1 VTLAAGVLVVALAG
15 VVLVLVLIVDRSR
28 HRAKQKHLREIAER
42 LRPAAIDLV
51 DAEDEE
57 VEAPLLTGAEAR
69 VFAELLAH
77 YSRILRGEAGDR
89 IGAYFEASGAVDDL
103 RRQLRSRRVRRK
115 VQAAFELGDMASA
128 QPIPDLLHALDDRS
142 LDVRA
147 AAARSLGRLGATAA
161 VEPLIDA
168 AVAQR
173 IPRSVTG
180 AALLEIGAQAVP
192 DLLELLDHPDPRFR
206 GYAVDLV
213 GLLGSAADADSLPA
227 RLRDPSSEV
236 RATTAAAIGRLGA
249 GSGRDALIVLL
260 EDRVPFVRAAAA
272 SALGQIGGRSA
283 TTALLEVARHDVFD
297 PASEAARAL
306 ARIDPELVF
315 TVAEEPDAGP
325 HLREA
330 ADRLDL

>member
-1 VTLAAGVLVVALAG
+1 VTLAAGVLVLALAG
-15 VVLVLVLIVDRSR
+15 VLLVLILIADRGR
-28 HRAKQKHLREIAER
+28 QRAREQRLHEIADR

-51 DAEDEE
+51 DDPDAA
-57 VEAPLLTGAEAR
+57 EAPTLTGTEAR

-77 YSRILRGEAGDR
+77 YSRLLRGEAEDR
-89 IGAYFEASGAVDDL
+89 IGTYFEASGAVQSL
-103 RRQLRSRRVRRK
+103 RRRLRSRRVRPR
-115 VQAAFELGDMASA
+115 VQAAFELGDMASDQA
-128 QPIPDLLHALDDRS
+128 IPDLLHALDDPS
-142 LDVRA
+142 VDVRA

-161 VEPLIDA
+161 VEPLVDA
-168 AVAQR
+168 SVVQR

-180 AALLEIGAQAVP
+180 AALLEIGAPAVP
-192 DLLELLDHPDPRFR
+192 YLLKLLDHPDPRFR
-206 GYAVDLV
+206 GYAIDLV
-213 GLLGSAADADSLPA
+213 GLLGSAADADALPI
-227 RLRDPSSEV
+227 RLRDPSSDV
-236 RATTAAAIGRLGA
+236 RATAAAALGRLGA

-283 TTALLEVARHDVFD
+283 TAALLEVARHDEFD

>member
-1 VTLAAGVLVVALAG
+1 MTLAAGVLVLALAG
-15 VVLVLVLIVDRSR
+15 VVLVLVLIVDRG
-28 HRAKQKHLREIAER
+28 RARARVDRLREVADR

-51 DAEDEE
+51 DDPE
-57 VEAPLLTGAEAR
+57 VAEAPVLTGTEAR

-77 YSRILRGEAGDR
+77 YSRLLRGEAEDR
-89 IGAYFEASGAVDDL
+89 IGAYFEASGAVDHM
-103 RRQLRSRRVRRK
+103 RRQLRSRRVRRR
-115 VQAAFELGDMASA
+115 VQAAFELGDMAS
-128 QPIPDLLHALDDRS
+128 QRSVPDLLHAMADRS

-168 AVAQR
+168 AIGQR
-173 IPRSVTG
+173 VPRSVAG
-180 AALLEIGAQAVP
+180 AALLEIGAPAVP
-192 DLLELLDHPDPRFR
+192 DLLKLLDHPDPRFR
-206 GYAVDLV
+206 SYALDLV
-213 GLLGSAADADSLPA
+213 GLVGSATDADALPA

-236 RATTAAAIGRLGA
+236 RATAAAAIGRLGA
-249 GSGRDALIVLL
+249 ATGRDALIVLL

-272 SALGQIGGRSA
+272 TALGQIGGRSA

>member
-1 VTLAAGVLVVALAG
+1 VTLVGGVLLLAVAGVA
-15 VVLVLVLIVDRSR
+15 LVLALIVDRNR
-28 HRAKQKHLREIAER
+28 KRAREQRLHEMADR

-51 DAEDEE
+51 DDADAA
-57 VEAPLLTGAEAR
+57 EAPALTGTEAR
-69 VFAELLAH
+69 VFGELLTH
-77 YSRILRGEAGDR
+77 YSRLLRGDAGER
-89 IGAYFEASGAVDDL
+89 ISAYFEASGAVDQM
-103 RRQLRSRRVRRK
+103 RHRLRSRRVRRR
-115 VQAAFELGDMASA
+115 VQAAFELGDMASERSV
-128 QPIPDLLHALDDRS
+128 PDLLRALGDHS
-142 LDVRA
+142 VDVRA

-168 AVAQR
+168 SVAQR
-173 IPRSVTG
+173 VPRSVTG
-180 AALLEIGAQAVP
+180 AALLEIGAPAVP
-192 DLLELLDHPDPRFR
+192 DLLELLDHDDPRFR
-206 GYAVDLV
+206 VYAVDLV
-213 GLLGSAADADSLPA
+213 GLVGSAADADSLPA

-236 RATTAAAIGRLGA
+236 RATAAAALGRLGA
-249 GSGRDALIVLL
+249 GAGRDALIDLL

-272 SALGQIGGRSA
+272 TALGQIGGRSA
-283 TTALLEVARHDVFD
+283 TAALLKVARHDEFD